1 MIKLRIIAAALLTL
15 SGSVMFAQTESSL
28 LWKVSGNDIK
38 ESYLFG
44 TIHLLCQDD
53 LMLPDALKES
63 LKASEQLVLELD
75 FDDPSMMAEVQKYM
89 NMKEGTLKDLFTEE
103 EYASVKSFFMD
114 RMGLPLEAMPKIK
127 PFMLMSMMIP
137 VLMECPPASYET
149 SLVELAKANGQEV
162 IGLETVEEQM
172 TAVDGLPADTMADM
186 LVEQVENYED
196 AREDF
201 AAMVAAYKK
210 QDPDALLAE
219 MESQMDEVDMESF
232 NRVMLVE
239 RNHNWIGRIEK
250 IAGEK
255 SSFFAVGAGHLGGP
269 DGVITLLRNAGYTV
283 TPIK

>member
-89 NMKEGTLKDLFTEE
+89 NMEEGTLKDLFTEE
-103 EYASVKSFFMD
+103 EYASVKSFFLD

-172 TAVDGLPADTMADM
+172 AAVDGLPADTMADM